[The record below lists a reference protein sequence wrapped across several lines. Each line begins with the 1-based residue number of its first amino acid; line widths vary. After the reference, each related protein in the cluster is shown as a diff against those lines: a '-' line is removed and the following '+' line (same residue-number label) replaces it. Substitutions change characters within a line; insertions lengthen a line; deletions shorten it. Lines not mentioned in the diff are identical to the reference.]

1 VSELLRDREVPRG
14 SWWWL
19 ASAITVALI
28 LGLGA
33 LGILRALVEP
43 LAVIFVGMTLA
54 ATLAPIVSWLAR
66 WMPRTVAAIAVYLAL
81 LLILALILWILVP
94 PLARQAQQ
102 LAESLPGLAM
112 RAEQLIERWQRM
124 TDGGLEG
131 SLDTAV
137 TGLLTTLGSLAASA
151 PGAIVGLLAAA
162 ALVIVVSVYWLILSP
177 RINNFVRSLFPP
189 AQGQR
194 IEALLSEMAG
204 AMGGTYVGLLILGID
219 YPLVLAVLAGLLE
232 FIPMLGPIV
241 AAVAITGVAL
251 TQSLTS
257 ALLVLV
263 FMIGVQQLES
273 QVLTPN
279 IMRTQTHLS
288 PLLTVVA
295 LFVGAA
301 VGGFLGVLVSI
312 PLTAALRVLAVRAL
326 APAIRRRTGAPPPE
340 QDDKSEEEAEEG

>member
-1 VSELLRDREVPRG
+1 
-14 SWWWL
+14 
-19 ASAITVALI
+19 
-28 LGLGA
+28 
-33 LGILRALVEP
+33 
-43 LAVIFVGMTLA
+43 
-54 ATLAPIVSWLAR
+54 
-66 WMPRTVAAIAVYLAL
+66 
-81 LLILALILWILVP
+81 
-94 PLARQAQQ
+94 
-102 LAESLPGLAM
+102 
-112 RAEQLIERWQRM
+112 
-124 TDGGLEG
+124 
-131 SLDTAV
+131 
-137 TGLLTTLGSLAASA
+137 
-151 PGAIVGLLAAA
+151 
-162 ALVIVVSVYWLILSP
+162 LVIVVSVYWLILSP

-204 AMGGTYVGLLILGID
+204 AMGGYLRGSAITSFIVGAITYVGLLILGID